1 MADTSN
7 FTIEIPTAGGNRNSW
22 GGILNVAIQKIDE
35 LMALAMPIGTIQMYT
50 KADGTAPTATTN
62 GGTWLVCDGGSL
74 ARLGDYAELFALIGT
89 TYGVGSSS
97 NSSTFSLPDLRARVP
112 VGYNASV
119 IDNGSVNVRS
129 ARAISTTTGGTETH
143 LLVDAEIPKHTH
155 PITDA
160 GHDHDTTET
169 AHTHTGE
176 TADASTSITI
186 ADHTH
191 KTFGSDGYVV
201 DPWHNSPANTISAGS
216 GIDGDHY
223 GTFKTGTQLVTGP
236 GATPITDPSHKHSIG
251 EGDLGTTSTDLT
263 IDLDTTGI
271 TVNEQGTG
279 DTAHNIM
286 QPYLVVQYIILAK
299 HPTF

>member
-1 MADTSN
+1 MANTAN
-7 FTIEIPTAGGNRNSW
+7 FAVEKPTPGGYRNTW
-22 GGILNVAIQKIDE
+22 GGTLNTGLDKLTE
-35 LMALAMPIGTIQMYT
+35 LLALALPIGTIQMYPIS
-50 KADGTAPTATTN
+50 TAPTSTTN
-62 GGTWLVCDGGSL
+62 GGEWLVCNGQSL
-74 ARLGDYAELFALIGT
+74 DRAGDYTALFALIGT
-89 TYGVGSSS
+89 DYGIGTS
-97 NSSTFSLPDLRARVP
+97 NDLSTFSLPDLRSRVP
-112 VGYNASV
+112 VGYNTDDLSSV
-119 IDNGSVNVRS
+119 PNGERS
-129 ARAISTTTGGTETH
+129 TREIALGSGTETH
-143 LLVDAEIPKHTH
+143 TLVDAEIPKHTH

-169 AHTHTGE
+169 AHTHIGE
-176 TADASTSITI
+176 TANASTSITI

-191 KTFGSDGYVV
+191 KSFGSDGYVV
-201 DPWHNSPANTISAGS
+201 DPWHSSPGTDLHTGS

-223 GTFKTGTQLVTGP
+223 GMYKEGTQLVTGP

-263 IDLDTTGI
+263 IDSDTTGI

-286 QPYLVVQYIILAK
+286 QPYLVVNYIILAK